1 MLLLGTGY
9 FWKTAPAADLCSRS
23 FMRNDPFGLFC
34 WYYLGL
40 SPEGQCRFQ
49 NANQIAKR
57 LNWAVADLM
66 EVLRKQGQ
74 HPDAVLNTD
83 FPLARH
89 QADLQIMAE
98 EESPEELRA
107 HAQAI
112 WQEFRGRIGKR
123 RDWLKEIEREKEQD
137 REQRRS
143 R

>member
-1 MLLLGTGY
+1 
-9 FWKTAPAADLCSRS
+9 
-23 FMRNDPFGLFC
+23 MRNDPFALFC

-74 HPDAVLNTD
+74 HPDSVLNTD
-83 FPLARH
+83 FPMARH
-89 QADLQIMAE
+89 QADLQIAAE

-107 HAQAI
+107 RALAI

-123 RDWLKEIEREKEQD
+123 RDWLAEIERERQQD